1 MNIKHI
7 GIALCTVYL
16 ISMMCSCSSSSS
28 GIGKTGI
35 SLEEFNNISIGMDI
49 DKVKETIGG
58 SGTLI
63 SEQTRDTEEYIE
75 YTTVYKYDGE
85 QSGYAEIT
93 YVLKSYKD
101 IGELL
106 TKGMSRYEVT
116 GKTQYDLQ

>member
-1 MNIKHI
+1 MNRNHI
-7 GIALCTVYL
+7 GIALCTVCL
-16 ISMMCSCSSSSS
+16 IPMMCSCSSSS
-28 GIGKTGI
+28 GVGKTGI
-35 SLEEFNNISIGMDI
+35 SLEEFNSISIGMDL

-63 SEQTRDTEEYIE
+63 SEQKRDTEKYIE
-75 YTTVYKYDGE
+75 YTSVYKYDGE

-101 IGELL
+101 VGELL
-106 TKGMSRYEVT
+106 TKGMSRYEVK